1 MGNVAS
7 DQKKKPRS
15 LYELSPQ
22 IGEYKTIN
30 EGDPEMVEDPEF
42 PNQMMKD
49 ALNNNTTVEG
59 NNVQGTFVYY
69 PNKDKPKMWIGNY
82 KILNPE
88 DILCTNVA
96 EKIGI
101 TEEQWKDYI
110 RLKNLAQ
117 NEENSIKNNANQT
130 NQPSDELISLKEN
143 LTTGNKSIEK
153 NDFSNDEL
161 ENNSTDLNKINNII
175 NNNTAS
181 YIISPNEKKDVHDY
195 GENNY
200 YSASNTI
207 EEREEKIENSKNIKE
222 KNIEQERN
230 ALFTKTYIDKL
241 NEEIKNINREHENV
255 IKEKQKEV
263 YEYSMSNTSELVDP
277 QKKKKK
283 KELSVTRKINPVKK
297 INNKNN
303 NSSSTITIDSKKSI
317 IEQLIEENKN
327 KFNSKRIA
335 INDAYKKKYLNYSSM
350 STKDSLKETHSS
362 LHEVL
367 STKLNTKRKIV
378 K

>member
-1 MGNVAS
+1 MGNIAS

-101 TEEQWKDYI
+101 SEEQWKNYI
-110 RLKNLAQ
+110 KIKNTTQ
-117 NEENSIKNNANQT
+117 NEENIIQNNANQT
-130 NQPSDELISLKEN
+130 NQPLEEFISLKEN
-143 LTTGNKSIEK
+143 LTGKKNIEK
-153 NDFSNDEL
+153 NDLSNDEL

-175 NNNTAS
+175 NNNTTS
-181 YIISPNEKKDVHDY
+181 YIISSNGKKDIHNC
-195 GENNY
+195 EENY
-200 YSASNTI
+200 YSACNTI
-207 EEREEKIENSKNIKE
+207 EGIEDKIENNKNRKE
-222 KNIEQERN
+222 KNIEQERD

-241 NEEIKNINREHENV
+241 NEEIKKINKEHENV
-255 IKEKQKEV
+255 IIEKQKEV
-263 YEYSMSNTSELVDP
+263 YEYSMSSTSELVDP
-277 QKKKKK
+277 QKKEKK
-283 KELSVTRKINPVKK
+283 KESYVNNKINSVKK

-303 NSSSTITIDSKKSI
+303 NSSNTIDSKKSI

-335 INDAYKKKYLNYSSM
+335 VNDAYKKKYLKYSSM
-350 STKDSLKETHSS
+350 STKDSLMETHSS
-362 LHEVL
+362 LQEIL
-367 STKLNTKRKIV
+367 SNKMCDKRKIV